1 LGPKQR
7 LEPLPLLV
15 SQFMSVCI
23 HMQMYTDQTGVC
35 KHALVLDSGAKP
47 ASFLMV

>member
-35 KHALVLDSGAKP
+35 KHALVLRTGA
-47 ASFLMV
+47 AHG

>member
-1 LGPKQR
+1 LGRKQR

-35 KHALVLDSGAKP
+35 KHALVVMATRVLATRPPG
-47 ASFLMV
+47 